1 MILPTGT
8 EKKIEH
14 GFTLIEI
21 IVSISILSFGLVL
34 ILQWFGHSLNIL
46 RISEDYLR
54 ATLVMES
61 KMAGIEIKFK
71 EGKTEFWTGDVEDV
85 KDSKMLFTI
94 NTQVTPVECKE
105 ESKSGNELIYEDLY
119 KIKALLSWKE
129 GKRRGKI
136 PIETYLINH
145 EEKKIQAE

>member
-71 EGKTEFWTGDVEDV
+71 EGKSEFWTGDVEDV

>member
-8 EKKIEH
+8 EKKIKH

-94 NTQVTPVECKE
+94 NTQATPVECKE

-145 EEKKIQAE
+145 EEKKIQTE

>member
-1 MILPTGT
+1 M
-8 EKKIEH
+8 
-14 GFTLIEI
+14 IEI

-94 NTQVTPVECKE
+94 NTQATPVECKE

-145 EEKKIQAE
+145 EEKKIQTE